1 MSVSNVN
8 FSSCLQALSSV
19 IFSDKHEGKTSP
31 PPGPLN
37 KILGE
42 LLNKQGIHKLL
53 AEVKM
58 LRGET
63 WEIMDFKMMKQA
75 IKLGKKKQTCK
86 QEVVG
91 CRKQSYAAYSK

>member
-1 MSVSNVN
+1 
-8 FSSCLQALSSV
+8 
-19 IFSDKHEGKTSP
+19 
-31 PPGPLN
+31 
-37 KILGE
+37 
-42 LLNKQGIHKLL
+42 
-53 AEVKM
+53 M